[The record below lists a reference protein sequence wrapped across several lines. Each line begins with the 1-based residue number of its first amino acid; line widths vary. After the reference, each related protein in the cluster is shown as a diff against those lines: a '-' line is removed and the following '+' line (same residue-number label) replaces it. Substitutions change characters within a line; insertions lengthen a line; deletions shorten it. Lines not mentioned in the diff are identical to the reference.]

1 METLF
6 QHFRK
11 DEQPFIEL
19 VAGWVRETED
29 RYSPKL
35 TDFLDPRQRFIVQS
49 IVGTAQ
55 DIDTSEYGKFEEAER
70 KRMYIHPSYFEPAP
84 EDFSVTAFEITYPSK
99 FLSLEH
105 RDVLGALMSIGV
117 DRSKF
122 GDIRLEEERIQFA
135 INSEMADYVRANLTT
150 IGKAKVHLNEVSE
163 VESLIP
169 YEDEWLEEL
178 HIISSM
184 RLDTVLSSVLNISR
198 QKASMLIH
206 GGRVKV
212 NWTVREQPAFELQ
225 ESDLLS
231 VRGYGRIKII
241 MIEGRTKK
249 DKIRLQIGRIE

>member
-19 VAGWVRETED
+19 VSGWVRETED

-49 IVGTAQ
+49 IAGSVQ
-55 DIDTSEYGKFEEAER
+55 DISTSAYGKFEEAER
-70 KRMYIHPSYFEPAP
+70 MRMFIHPPYFEP
-84 EDFSVTAFEITYPSK
+84 EEVDFSITIFEISYPSK
-99 FLSLEH
+99 FISLEH

-122 GDIRLEEERIQFA
+122 GDIRLDGETIQFA
-135 INSEMADYVRANLTT
+135 INTEMADYVRANLTS
-150 IGKAKVHLNEVSE
+150 IGKAKVHLTELE
-163 VESLIP
+163 GLDHLIP
-169 YEDEWLEEL
+169 YEDEWMEEL

-184 RLDTVLSSVLNISR
+184 RLDTVLSSVLKISR
-198 QKASMLIH
+198 QKAAMLIH

-212 NWTVREQPAFELQ
+212 NWTVREQPAFELH

-231 VRGYGRIKII
+231 IRGFGRIKIM

>member
-55 DIDTSEYGKFEEAER
+55 DIDTSAYGKFEEAER
-70 KRMYIHPSYFEPAP
+70 MRMFIHPSYFEPVP

-122 GDIRLEEERIQFA
+122 GDIRLEEERIQFV

-150 IGKAKVHLNEVSE
+150 IGKAKVHLNEVLE

-169 YEDEWLEEL
+169 YEDEWIEEL

-231 VRGYGRIKII
+231 VRGYGRMKII

>member
-49 IVGTAQ
+49 IVGAAQ
-55 DIDTSEYGKFEEAER
+55 EIDTSAYGKFEEAER
-70 KRMYIHPSYFEPAP
+70 MRMYIHPPYFEPTQ

-122 GDIRLEEERIQFA
+122 GDIRLDEERIQFT
-135 INSEMADYVRANLTT
+135 INSEMADYVQANLTT

-163 VESLIP
+163 SGSLIP

-231 VRGYGRIKII
+231 VRGYGRMKIF

>member
-19 VAGWVRETED
+19 VAGWIRETED

-49 IVGTAQ
+49 IAGQAQ
-55 DIDTSEYGKFEEAER
+55 DIGTSSYGMFEEAER
-70 KRMYIHPSYFEPAP
+70 MRMFIHPQYFEPSP
-84 EDFSVTAFEITYPSK
+84 EDFSVTVYEITYASK
-99 FLSLEH
+99 FLTLEH
-105 RDVLGALMSIGV
+105 RDVLGALMSVGV

-122 GDIRLEEERIQFA
+122 GDIRLEAERIQFA
-135 INSEMADYVRANLTT
+135 INSELSDFVQSNLTT
-150 IGKAKVHLNEVSE
+150 VGKAKVHLNEVQQF
-163 VESLIP
+163 ESLIP
-169 YEDEWLEEL
+169 YEDEWTEEL

-225 ESDLLS
+225 ESDILS
-231 VRGYGRIKII
+231 VRGFGRLKIM